1 MKAIKI
7 LLDNP
12 VKLFFGNSLL
22 LLLHLKNFLLIVPGF
37 LIAIVE
43 VALRWKFPTSF
54 DLIFDICNDINFI
67 LVFLLGYGMA
77 AADDHGMKE
86 VIKKGRWYNLV
97 TGTCNPREFC

>member
-1 MKAIKI
+1 MF
-7 LLDNP
+7 
-12 VKLFFGNSLL
+12 V
-22 LLLHLKNFLLIVPGF
+22 VPGL

-43 VALRWKFPTSF
+43 VSLRWKFPTSF

-97 TGTCNPREFC
+97 AGILVYVYNIHCICNPWVFC